1 MKKQFTAPSDSVKFK
16 LPSKH
21 DAIPVSRPRV
31 LSSDLLGTARE
42 LVIEH
47 DGEEYR
53 LRLTRLDK
61 LILTK

>member
-1 MKKQFTAPSDSVKFK
+1 MKKQFTIPIDPANFELS
-16 LPSKH
+16 SKH
-21 DAIPVSRPRV
+21 EAIPISRPRV
-31 LSSDLLGTARE
+31 RSSDLLGAARE
-42 LVIEH
+42 LVIVH